1 MMFTCAMPGCTEA
14 RHDRL
19 DPPLPRDAPPPRG
32 APLARHAAAKAARAA
47 TSTKVVRDRRG
58 KSLRIDIHCHYLNQ
72 AVAAKVAHLNPAQ
85 YEPSVTFANALT
97 REVNVKQIHDRL
109 PKLSSIE
116 TRLKDMDRIGI
127 DMQAVSP
134 APNQCYYWTEPELGL
149 ELSRMVNDRLAE
161 IVATWPERFVAL
173 GTVPLQH
180 VDLAVAELER
190 CVNKLGLRGVEINP
204 SVNGMDLT
212 EPRLNLEKFFA
223 KAQALDV
230 VIFMHPIGFTQGERL
245 VDHYFNNV
253 IGNPMETTIAA
264 SHLIFDGVMQRHPKL
279 KIVLPHA
286 GGYLAHYWAR
296 MDHGYRARPDC
307 RTVIKRP
314 PSSYLAK
321 MYFDT
326 ITFDPGMLRHMI
338 DRFGPGHVLL
348 GTDYPYDMGED
359 DPLALIGS
367 VRGLKRAEKDMIEG
381 GNAARL
387 LKIRR

>member
-1 MMFTCAMPGCTEA
+1 MMFTCATPGCTDP
-14 RHDRL
+14 RHDRF
-19 DPPLPRDAPPPRG
+19 DPPLSRDPLPSRG
-32 APLARHAAAKAARAA
+32 APLPRHAAAKAARATA
-47 TSTKVVRDRRG
+47 STKVVRDRRG
-58 KSLRIDIHCHYLNQ
+58 RSLRVDIHCHYLNQ
-72 AVAAKVAHLNPAQ
+72 AVAAKVAHLHPAQ

-97 REVNVKQIHDRL
+97 REVNVKQIRDRL

-116 TRLKDMDRIGI
+116 TRLKDMDRMGI

-173 GTVPLQH
+173 GTVPLQQ

-190 CVNKLGLRGVEINP
+190 CVKELGLRGVEINP

-212 EPRLNLEKFFA
+212 DPRLKLETFFA

-230 VIFMHPIGFTQGERL
+230 IIFMHPIGFTQGERL

-321 MYFDT
+321 MYFDS

-338 DRFGPGHVLL
+338 DRFGPGQVLL
-348 GTDYPYDMGED
+348 GTDYPYDMGEE
-359 DPLALIGS
+359 DPLALIAS

-387 LKIRR
+387 LKIKR

>member
-1 MMFTCAMPGCTEA
+1 MMFTCS
-14 RHDRL
+14 
-19 DPPLPRDAPPPRG
+19 
-32 APLARHAAAKAARAA
+32 RHAAASRARPA
-47 TSTKVVRDRRG
+47 TSTKVVRRRSG
-58 KSLRIDIHCHYLNQ
+58 KSLRIDIHCHYFNQ

-85 YEPSVTFANALT
+85 YEPSVTYANALT
-97 REVNVKQIHDRL
+97 REVNVKQIRDRL
-109 PKLSSIE
+109 PKLSTIE
-116 TRLKDMDRIGI
+116 TRLKDMDRMGI
-127 DMQAVSP
+127 NVQAVSP

-161 IVATWPERFVAL
+161 IVATWPTRFVAL

-180 VDLAVAELER
+180 VDLAVVELER
-190 CVNKLGLRGVEINP
+190 CVKTLGLRGVEINP

-212 EPRLNLEKFFA
+212 DPRLNLEKFFA

-230 VIFMHPIGFTQGERL
+230 VMFMHPIGFTQGDRL
-245 VDHYFNNV
+245 IDHYFNNV
-253 IGNPMETTIAA
+253 IGNPLETTVAA

-296 MDHGYRARPDC
+296 MDHGYRARSDC
-307 RTVIKRP
+307 RTVLKRL

-326 ITFDPGMLRHMI
+326 ITFDAEMLRHMI
-338 DRFGPGHVLL
+338 KKYGAGHVLL
-348 GTDYPYDMGED
+348 GSDYPYDMGEEN
-359 DPLALIGS
+359 PLGLIES
-367 VRGLKRAEKDMIEG
+367 VRGLKRDERAMIEG

-387 LKIRR
+387 LKIKPLPKDKS

>member
-1 MMFTCAMPGCTEA
+1 MMFTCATPGCSDP
-14 RHDRL
+14 RHEH
-19 DPPLPRDAPPPRG
+19 RDARRR
-32 APLARHAAAKAARAA
+32 RHVAARRARNA
-47 TSTKVVRDRRG
+47 TSTKVVPSRSG

-72 AVAAKVAHLNPAQ
+72 AVAAKVAYLNPAQ
-85 YEPSVTFANALT
+85 YEPSVTYANALT
-97 REVNVKQIHDRL
+97 REVNVKQIRDRL
-109 PKLSSIE
+109 PKLSTIE
-116 TRLKDMDRIGI
+116 TRLKDMDRMGI

-134 APNQCYYWTEPELGL
+134 APNQCYYWTEPELGV

-161 IVATWPERFVAL
+161 IVASWPTRFVAL
-173 GTVPLQH
+173 GTVPLQQ

-190 CVNKLGLRGVEINP
+190 CVKALGLRGVEINP

-212 EPRLNLEKFFA
+212 DPRLKLEKLFA

-230 VIFMHPIGFTQGERL
+230 IIFMHPIGFTHGERL
-245 VDHYFNNV
+245 IDHYFNNV

-296 MDHGYRARPDC
+296 MDHGHRARPDC

-326 ITFDPGMLRHMI
+326 ITFDAEMLRHMI
-338 DRFGPGHVLL
+338 KKYGAGHVLL
-348 GTDYPYDMGED
+348 GSDYPYDMGEEN
-359 DPLALIGS
+359 PLGLIES
-367 VRGLKRAEKDMIEG
+367 VRGLKRDERAMIEG

-387 LKIRR
+387 LKIKPLPKDKS

>member
-1 MMFTCAMPGCTEA
+1 MMFTCATPGCTDP
-14 RHDRL
+14 RHDHL
-19 DPPLPRDAPPPRG
+19 DAPLPRG
-32 APLARHAAAKAARAA
+32 APPARRAAAKAARAEA
-47 TSTKVVRDRRG
+47 STKVVRDRKG

-85 YEPSVTFANALT
+85 YEPSVMFANALT
-97 REVNVKQIHDRL
+97 REVNVKQIRDRL
-109 PKLSSIE
+109 PKLSTIE
-116 TRLKDMDRIGI
+116 TRLRDMDRMGI
-127 DMQAVSP
+127 DMQTVSP
-134 APNQCYYWTEPELGL
+134 APNQCYYWTDPELGL
-149 ELSRMVNDRLAE
+149 ELSRMVNNRLAE

-190 CVNKLGLRGVEINP
+190 CVKQLGLRGVEINP

-212 EPRLNLEKFFA
+212 DPRLKLEKFFA

-230 VIFMHPIGFTQGERL
+230 IIFMHPIGFTQGERL

-296 MDHGYRARPDC
+296 MDHGHRARSDC

-314 PSSYLAK
+314 PSYYLAK

-326 ITFDPGMLRHMI
+326 ITFDPEMLRHMI
-338 DRFGPGHVLL
+338 GKYGPGHVLL
-348 GTDYPYDMGED
+348 GTDYPYDMGEE
-359 DPLALIGS
+359 DPLGLIGS
-367 VRGLKRAEKDMIEG
+367 VRGLKRADRLMIEG

-387 LKIRR
+387 LKIKCPDRD

>member
-1 MMFTCAMPGCTEA
+1 MMFTCATPGCTDP
-14 RHDRL
+14 RHDHL
-19 DPPLPRDAPPPRG
+19 GAPLSRDAPPPHG
-32 APLARHAAAKAARAA
+32 APPARRAPSKALRAA
-47 TSTKVVRDRRG
+47 TSTKVIRGRSG

-72 AVAAKVAHLNPAQ
+72 AVAAKVAQLNPAQ

-97 REVNVKQIHDRL
+97 REVNVKQIRDRL
-109 PKLSSIE
+109 PKLSTIE
-116 TRLKDMDRIGI
+116 TRLKDMDRMGI
-127 DMQAVSP
+127 DIQAVS
-134 APNQCYYWTEPELGL
+134 PNQCYYWTDPELGV

-161 IVATWPERFVAL
+161 IVVTWPERFVAL

-190 CVNKLGLRGVEINP
+190 CVKELGLRGVEINP
-204 SVNGMDLT
+204 SVNGIDLT
-212 EPRLNLEKFFA
+212 DPRLKLDKFFA

-230 VIFMHPIGFTQGERL
+230 IIFMHPIGFTQGERL
-245 VDHYFNNV
+245 IDHYFNNV
-253 IGNPMETTIAA
+253 IGNPLETTIAA

-314 PSSYLAK
+314 PSYYLAQ

-326 ITFDPGMLRHMI
+326 ITFDPQMLRHMI
-338 DRFGPGHVLL
+338 GKYGPGHVLL
-348 GTDYPYDMGED
+348 GTDYPYDMGEE
-359 DPLALIGS
+359 DPLGLIGS
-367 VRGLKRAEKDMIEG
+367 VRGLKRADRDLIEG

-387 LKIRR
+387 LKVGR

>member
-1 MMFTCAMPGCTEA
+1 MMFTCATPGCTEA

-19 DPPLPRDAPPPRG
+19 HAPLSRGALPPRG
-32 APLARHAAAKAARAA
+32 APLPRHAAANAARATA
-47 TSTKVVRDRRG
+47 STKVVRDRRG
-58 KSLRIDIHCHYLNQ
+58 KSLRVDIHCHYLNQ

-97 REVNVKQIHDRL
+97 REVNVKQIRDRL
-109 PKLSSIE
+109 PKLSTIE
-116 TRLKDMDRIGI
+116 TRLKDMDRMGI

-134 APNQCYYWTEPELGL
+134 APNQCYYWTDPELGL
-149 ELSRMVNDRLAE
+149 ELSRMVNNRLAE

-190 CVNKLGLRGVEINP
+190 CAKELGLRGVEINP

-212 EPRLNLEKFFA
+212 DPRLKLEKFFA

-230 VIFMHPIGFTQGERL
+230 IIFMHPIGFTQGERL
-245 VDHYFNNV
+245 IDHYFNNV

-326 ITFDPGMLRHMI
+326 ITFDPEMLRHMI
-338 DRFGPGHVLL
+338 GKYGPGHVLL
-348 GTDYPYDMGED
+348 GTDYPYDMGEE
-359 DPLALIGS
+359 DPLALIAG